1 MSGWTLFFTVLGV
14 AVFTAEFFR
23 LMDAIEN
30 APPPRCRH
38 PTGRYFTPGRT
49 ARHFQNVW
57 RAARWMFWKN

>member
-1 MSGWTLFFTVLGV
+1 V

-38 PTGRYFTPGRT
+38 PTWRYFTPGRT